1 MEKSKKEQGEK
12 VKVVG
17 LWSWKK
23 KKMQIGIG
31 MVLLIGLVGAAALFL
46 YNGKEKVDSEYIVT
60 LLEKSIELTTAKL
73 HYTGMSEYKDTGV
86 PILNRADFI
95 MVYEATARIGIDLK
109 NVEVKVDASK
119 ERIYLTIPKAE
130 VIDVKVNQDKT
141 HYFDNKFALL
151 NLNEK
156 EDGNKANVLAEQE
169 AEKEIEKMGVLE
181 MADTQAETLIKGIL
195 KDVVPKEYKYEV
207 KRK

>member
-60 LLEKSIELTTAKL
+60 LLEKSSELTTAKL

-95 MVYEATARIGIDLK
+95 MVYEATARIGID
-109 NVEVKVDASK
+109 
-119 ERIYLTIPKAE
+119 
-130 VIDVKVNQDKT
+130 
-141 HYFDNKFALL
+141 
-151 NLNEK
+151 
-156 EDGNKANVLAEQE
+156 
-169 AEKEIEKMGVLE
+169 
-181 MADTQAETLIKGIL
+181 
-195 KDVVPKEYKYEV
+195 
-207 KRK
+207 

>member
-31 MVLLIGLVGAAALFL
+31 MVLLIGLVGAALFL

-60 LLEKSIELTTAKL
+60 LLEKSSELTTAKL

>member
-1 MEKSKKEQGEK
+1 M
-12 VKVVG
+12 
-17 LWSWKK
+17 
-23 KKMQIGIG
+23 
-31 MVLLIGLVGAAALFL
+31 
-46 YNGKEKVDSEYIVT
+46 
-60 LLEKSIELTTAKL
+60 
-73 HYTGMSEYKDTGV
+73 
-86 PILNRADFI
+86 
-95 MVYEATARIGIDLK
+95 
-109 NVEVKVDASK
+109 
-119 ERIYLTIPKAE
+119 
-130 VIDVKVNQDKT
+130 
-141 HYFDNKFALL
+141 